1 LWFSNV
7 KSALHN
13 MECRAAL
20 NLTWFRAHSAN
31 NQKEEGVM
39 KKLLPVLMSVGIFML
54 ASGSVWGADPIK
66 LGAFF
71 DLTGPSSAIGT
82 PTKLVAEMV
91 VKKINGEGGINGR
104 PLELVIADDEGDP
117 TKAAI
122 IAKKFIE
129 SDKVVAIIGPTR
141 TDTGMASKPIIEQMK
156 VPTFM
161 CVGGDPVI
169 TVPPFKWTF
178 KSPQRT
184 SVAVKKTYDYLKKK
198 GIQKI
203 AIITSADGF
212 GRDGKNWLDKLA
224 PDFGLKIISSESFQA
239 TDSDMTA
246 QLVKIKAANPEAII
260 CWTIGKAGSIVAK
273 NVKQLAI
280 KAPLYQCHGLPD
292 PIYIKLAGDAS
303 EGNIMPSTK
312 LMVAGQLPDS
322 DPQKKVI
329 QEFVHLYKDVYK
341 YDTQFPINTHS
352 GYAWDAIYIVANAM
366 KKAGTD
372 NEKLRDAIEAT
383 KGYVGISGTYNLTAE
398 DHNGLGT
405 DSMVMVQIS
414 GGQWKKLD

>member
-1 LWFSNV
+1 
-7 KSALHN
+7 
-13 MECRAAL
+13 
-20 NLTWFRAHSAN
+20 
-31 NQKEEGVM
+31 M
-39 KKLLPVLMSVGIFML
+39 KKAMPVAILLLAVLTSWGP
-54 ASGSVWGADPIK
+54 AWGADPIK

-71 DLTGPSSAIGT
+71 DLTGTSSAIGT

-141 TDTGMASKPIIEQMK
+141 TDTGMAAKPTVEQMK

-169 TVPPFKWTF
+169 TVPPFIWTF

-184 SVAVKKTYDYLKKK
+184 SVAVKKTYDYMKKK
-198 GIQKI
+198 GVQKI

-224 PDFGLKIISSESFQA
+224 PEYGLKVVASESFQA
-239 TDSDMTA
+239 SDMTT

-280 KAPLYQCHGLPD
+280 SSPLYQCHGLPD

-303 EGNIMPSTK
+303 EGNLMPSTK
-312 LMVAGQLPDS
+312 LMVANQLPDS

-329 QEFVHLYKDVYK
+329 LEFMRLYTDVYK
-341 YDTQFPINTHS
+341 YDAQFPINTHS

-372 NEKLRDAIEAT
+372 NEKLRLAIEAT
-383 KGYVGISGTYNLTAE
+383 KGYVGVSGIYNLTAE

-414 GGQWKKLD
+414 GGQWKKLE

>member
-1 LWFSNV
+1 MGLFLSLFV
-7 KSALHN
+7 
-13 MECRAAL
+13 
-20 NLTWFRAHSAN
+20 T
-31 NQKEEGVM
+31 
-39 KKLLPVLMSVGIFML
+39 VGIVQ
-54 ASGSVWGADPIK
+54 AADPIK

-91 VKKINGEGGINGR
+91 VKKINDEGGINGR
-104 PLELVIADDEGDP
+104 PLQLVIADDEGDP

-129 SDKVVAIIGPTR
+129 SDKVMAIIGPTR

-161 CVGGDPVI
+161 TVGGDVVI
-169 TVPPFKWTF
+169 QGGKFGPFRWTF

-184 SVAVKKTYDYLKKK
+184 FVAVQKIYTYMKKK

-203 AIITSADGF
+203 AIITAADGF
-212 GRDGKNWLDKLA
+212 GRDGKTTLESLA
-224 PDFGLKIISSESFQA
+224 SEYGLKIIIGESFQV
-239 TDSDMTA
+239 TDSDMTP
-246 QLVKIKAANPEAII
+246 QLIKIKAASPEALI
-260 CWTIGKAGSIVAK
+260 CWTIGKAGAIVAK
-273 NVKQLAI
+273 NVKQIGLQI
-280 KAPLYQCHGLPD
+280 PLFQCHGQPD
-292 PIYIKLAGDAS
+292 PTYIELAGKAS
-303 EGNIMPSTK
+303 EGSLMPSTK
-312 LMVAGQLPDS
+312 LMVASQLPNS

-329 QEFVHLYKDVYK
+329 LEFIRFYKEVYH
-341 YDTQFPINTHS
+341 YDRQFPINTHS

-372 NEKLRDAIEAT
+372 NEKLRDAIEKT
-383 KGYVGISGTYNLTAE
+383 KGYVGVSGIYSITPE

-405 DSMVMVQIS
+405 DSMVMVQITN
-414 GGQWKKLD
+414 GQWKMLE

>member
-1 LWFSNV
+1 
-7 KSALHN
+7 
-13 MECRAAL
+13 
-20 NLTWFRAHSAN
+20 
-31 NQKEEGVM
+31 M
-39 KKLLPVLMSVGIFML
+39 KKGFSVACLFLTLFFAGGVAL
-54 ASGSVWGADPIK
+54 AADPIK

-71 DLTGPSSAIGT
+71 DLTGAGSAIGT

-91 VKKINGEGGINGR
+91 VKKINGEGGISGR

-141 TDTGMASKPIIEQMK
+141 TDTGMAAKPIIEQMK

-161 CVGGDPVI
+161 CVGGDPVV
-169 TVPPFKWTF
+169 TVPPFRWTF

-184 SVAVKKTYDYLKKK
+184 SVAAKKSYDYLRKR
-198 GIQKI
+198 GFQKI
-203 AIITSADGF
+203 GIITSADGF
-212 GRDGKNWLDKLA
+212 GRDGKNWLEKLA
-224 PDFGLKIISSESFQA
+224 PDYGLKIIIGESFQA
-239 TDSDMTA
+239 TDNDMTT
-246 QLVKIKAANPEAII
+246 QLIKIKAASPEAII

-280 KAPLYQCHGLPD
+280 LAPLFQCHGLPD
-292 PIYIKLAGDAS
+292 PIYIKLAGEAS

-312 LMVAGQLPDS
+312 LMVASQLPDS

-329 QEFVHLYKDVYK
+329 LEFIRLYKDVYQ
-341 YDTQFPINTHS
+341 YDRQFPINTHS

-366 KKAGTD
+366 KKAGTN
-372 NEKLRDAIEAT
+372 NEKLREMIENT
-383 KGYVGISGTYNLTAE
+383 KGYVGVSGIYNITAE

-405 DSMVMVQIS
+405 DSMVMVQIG
-414 GGQWKKLD
+414 GGQWKMLE

>member
-1 LWFSNV
+1 
-7 KSALHN
+7 
-13 MECRAAL
+13 
-20 NLTWFRAHSAN
+20 
-31 NQKEEGVM
+31 M
-39 KKLLPVLMSVGIFML
+39 KKSLWVMVFMVGLLLTGNF
-54 ASGSVWGADPIK
+54 AQAAEPIK

-71 DLTGPSSAIGT
+71 DLTGTSSAIGT

-91 VKKINGEGGINGR
+91 VKKINDEGGINGR

-141 TDTGMASKPIIEQMK
+141 TDTGMASKPIIEQNK

-161 CVGGDPVI
+161 CVGGDPPV
-169 TVPPFKWTF
+169 TVKPFQWTF

-184 SVAVKKTYDYLKKK
+184 SVAVQKTYAYLKKK

-203 AIITSADGF
+203 AIITAGDGF
-212 GRDGKNWLDKLA
+212 GKDGKSWLEKMA
-224 PDFGLKIISSESFQA
+224 PEYGLQIVGNESFQP
-239 TDSDMTA
+239 TDSDMTT
-246 QLVKIKAANPEAII
+246 QLVKIKAASPEAII

-273 NVKQLAI
+273 NTKQLAI
-280 KAPLYQCHGLPD
+280 QAPLFQCHGLPD
-292 PIYIKLAGDAS
+292 PIYIQLAGEAS

-312 LMVAGQLPDS
+312 LMVADQLSDS
-322 DPQKKVI
+322 DPQKRVI
-329 QEFVHLYKDVYK
+329 QGFIRLYTDVYH
-341 YDTQFPINTHS
+341 YDKQFPINTHS

-366 KKAGTD
+366 KKVGTE
-372 NEKLRDAIEAT
+372 NEKLREAIENT
-383 KGYVGISGTYNLTAE
+383 KGYVGVSGIYNITAE
-398 DHNGLGT
+398 DHNGLDT

-414 GGQWKKLD
+414 GGQWKRVD

>member
-1 LWFSNV
+1 
-7 KSALHN
+7 
-13 MECRAAL
+13 
-20 NLTWFRAHSAN
+20 
-31 NQKEEGVM
+31 M
-39 KKLLPVLMSVGIFML
+39 KKVLPVLMLVGIFIL
-54 ASGSVWGADPIK
+54 ASGPVWGADPIK

-161 CVGGDPVI
+161 CVGGDPPI
-169 TVPPFKWTF
+169 TVKPFHWTF

-184 SVAVKKTYDYLKKK
+184 SVAVKKTYEYLKKK

-203 AIITSADGF
+203 SIITSADGF

-224 PDFGLKIISSESFQA
+224 PENGLKIIASESFQA
-239 TDSDMTA
+239 TDNDMTA
-246 QLVKIKAANPEAII
+246 QLVKIKAANPDAII

-312 LMVAGQLPDS
+312 LMVAGVLPDS

-329 QEFVHLYKDVYK
+329 QEFVRLYKDVYK

-366 KKAGTD
+366 KKAGTN

-383 KGYVGISGTYNLTAE
+383 KGYVGVSGIYNITAE

>member
-1 LWFSNV
+1 
-7 KSALHN
+7 
-13 MECRAAL
+13 
-20 NLTWFRAHSAN
+20 
-31 NQKEEGVM
+31 M
-39 KKLLPVLMSVGIFML
+39 KKWLPVICFLSTLFIFAGL
-54 ASGSVWGADPIK
+54 TQAAEPIK

-71 DLTGPSSAIGT
+71 DLTGAGSAIGT

-91 VKKINGEGGINGR
+91 VKKINAEGGVNGR
-104 PLELVIADDEGDP
+104 PLQLVIADDEGDP

-141 TDTGMASKPIIEQMK
+141 TDTGMAAKPIIEQMK

-161 CVGGDPVI
+161 CVGGDPVV

-184 SVAVKKTYDYLKKK
+184 SVAVKKTYDYMKRK
-198 GIQKI
+198 GIQKM

-212 GRDGKNWLDKLA
+212 GRDGKNWLEKLA
-224 PDFGLKIISSESFQA
+224 PEYGLKILMGESFQP

-246 QLVKIKAANPEAII
+246 QLIKIKAASPEAII

-273 NVKQLAI
+273 NIKQLAI
-280 KAPLYQCHGLPD
+280 QSPLFQCHGLPD
-292 PIYIKLAGDAS
+292 PIYIKLAGEAA

-312 LMVAGQLPDS
+312 LMVASQLPDP

-329 QEFVHLYKDVYK
+329 LEFIRLYTDVYH
-341 YDTQFPINTHS
+341 YDRQFPINTHS
-352 GYAWDAIYIVANAM
+352 GYAWDAIYLVANAM

-372 NEKLRDAIEAT
+372 NEKLRDAIEKT
-383 KGYVGISGTYNLTAE
+383 KGYTGISGIYNITPE
-398 DHNGLGT
+398 DHNGLGV
-405 DSMVMVQIS
+405 DSMVMVQIV
-414 GGQWKKLD
+414 GGQWKMLE

>member
-1 LWFSNV
+1 
-7 KSALHN
+7 
-13 MECRAAL
+13 
-20 NLTWFRAHSAN
+20 
-31 NQKEEGVM
+31 M
-39 KKLLPVLMSVGIFML
+39 KKRLSVVLLGAVFLL
-54 ASGSVWGADPIK
+54 AMGAAGEAADPIK

-71 DLTGPSSAIGT
+71 DLTGPSAAIGT

-91 VKKINGEGGINGR
+91 VKKINGEGGIGGR
-104 PLELVIADDEGDP
+104 PLQLVIADDEGDP
-117 TKAAI
+117 TKAAL

-129 SDKVVAIIGPTR
+129 ADKVTAIIGPTR
-141 TDTGMASKPIIEQMK
+141 TDTGMAAKPIIEQNK

-169 TVPPFKWTF
+169 SVPPFQWTF

-184 SVAVKKTYDYLKKK
+184 SVAVRKTFAYLQKK

-224 PDFGLKIISSESFQA
+224 PEHGLKIAIGESFQA

-246 QLVKIKAANPEAII
+246 QLVKIKAASPEAII

-273 NVKQLAI
+273 NVRQLAI
-280 KAPLYQCHGLPD
+280 KTPLFQCHGLPD
-292 PIYIKLAGDAS
+292 PIYIKLAGEAS
-303 EGNIMPSTK
+303 EGNAMPSTK
-312 LMVAGQLPDS
+312 LMVAGQLSAS
-322 DPQKKVI
+322 DPQKKTI
-329 QEFVHLYKDVYK
+329 LEFIRLYTEVYK
-341 YDTQFPINTHS
+341 YDQQFPINTHS
-352 GYAWDAIYIVANAM
+352 GYAWDAIYIVANAL

-372 NEKLRDAIEAT
+372 NQKLRDAIEAT
-383 KGYVGISGTYNLTAE
+383 KGYVGVSGVYNLTPE

-405 DSMVMVQIS
+405 DSMVMVRIEK
-414 GGQWKKLD
+414 GQWKRID

>member
-1 LWFSNV
+1 
-7 KSALHN
+7 
-13 MECRAAL
+13 
-20 NLTWFRAHSAN
+20 
-31 NQKEEGVM
+31 M
-39 KKLLPVLMSVGIFML
+39 KKGLLFICFVLTLLVIGGP
-54 ASGSVWGADPIK
+54 AQAADPIK

-71 DLTGPSSAIGT
+71 DLTGAGSAIGT

-129 SDKVVAIIGPTR
+129 SDKVIAIIGPTR
-141 TDTGMASKPIIEQMK
+141 TDTGMAAKPIIEQMK

-161 CVGGDPVI
+161 CVGGDPVV
-169 TVPPFKWTF
+169 TVAPFRWTF

-184 SVAVKKTYDYLKKK
+184 SVAVKKTYAYMKKK

-212 GRDGKNWLDKLA
+212 GRDGKNWLEKLA
-224 PDFGLKIISSESFQA
+224 PEYGLKIIAGESFQA
-239 TDSDMTA
+239 TDNDMTT
-246 QLVKIKAANPEAII
+246 QLIKIKAASPEAII
-260 CWTIGKAGSIVAK
+260 CWTIGKAGAIVSK

-280 KAPLYQCHGLPD
+280 QTPLFQCHGLPD
-292 PIYIKLAGDAS
+292 PIYIKLAGEAS

-312 LMVAGQLPDS
+312 LMVASQLPDS

-329 QEFVHLYKDVYK
+329 LDFIRLYTDVYH
-341 YDTQFPINTHS
+341 YDRQFPINTHS
-352 GYAWDAIYIVANAM
+352 GYAWDAIYITANAI
-366 KKAGTD
+366 KKAGTN
-372 NEKLRDAIEAT
+372 NEKLREAIEKT
-383 KGYVGISGTYNLTAE
+383 KGYVGVSGIYNLTAE

-405 DSMVMVQIS
+405 DSMVMVQIV
-414 GGQWKKLD
+414 GGQWKALE

>member
-1 LWFSNV
+1 
-7 KSALHN
+7 
-13 MECRAAL
+13 
-20 NLTWFRAHSAN
+20 
-31 NQKEEGVM
+31 M
-39 KKLLPVLMSVGIFML
+39 KKMLPVAVVMLILMLGGGP
-54 ASGSVWGADPIK
+54 AWGADPIK

-71 DLTGPSSAIGT
+71 DLTGPASAIGT

-91 VKKINGEGGINGR
+91 VKKINGEGGVNGR
-104 PLELVIADDEGDP
+104 PLELVIADTEGDP
-117 TKAAI
+117 TKAAL
-122 IAKKFIE
+122 IAKKFCE
-129 SDKVVAIIGPTR
+129 SDKVTAIIGPTR
-141 TDTGMASKPIIEQMK
+141 TGTGMASKPTVEQNK

-161 CVGGDPVI
+161 TVGGDPVI
-169 TVPPFKWTF
+169 MVKPYHWTF

-184 SVAVKKTYDYLKKK
+184 SVAVKKTFGYMKKK
-198 GIQKI
+198 GLQKI
-203 AIITSADGF
+203 AIITAADGF
-212 GRDGKNWLDKLA
+212 GRDGKSWLTKLA
-224 PDFGLKIISSESFQA
+224 PEYGLKMIASESFQA
-239 TDSDMTA
+239 TDTDMTA
-246 QLVKIKAANPEAII
+246 QLVKIKAASPQAII

-312 LMVAGQLPDS
+312 LMVANQLPAA

-329 QEFVHLYKDVYK
+329 QEFIRLYKDVYK

-366 KKAGTD
+366 KRAGTN
-372 NEKLRDAIEAT
+372 NEKLRSAIEAT
-383 KGYVGISGTYNLTAE
+383 KGYVGVSGVYNITPE

>member
-1 LWFSNV
+1 
-7 KSALHN
+7 
-13 MECRAAL
+13 
-20 NLTWFRAHSAN
+20 
-31 NQKEEGVM
+31 M
-39 KKLLPVLMSVGIFML
+39 KKSLWVMVFMVGFLLAGNF
-54 ASGSVWGADPIK
+54 AQAAEPIK

-71 DLTGPSSAIGT
+71 DLTGTSSAIGT

-91 VKKINGEGGINGR
+91 VKKINDEGGINGR

-141 TDTGMASKPIIEQMK
+141 TDTGMASKPIIEQNK

-161 CVGGDPVI
+161 CVGGDPPV
-169 TVPPFKWTF
+169 TVKPFQWTF

-184 SVAVKKTYDYLKKK
+184 SVAVQKTYAYLKKK

-203 AIITSADGF
+203 AIITAGDGF
-212 GRDGKNWLDKLA
+212 GKDGKSWLEKMA
-224 PDFGLKIISSESFQA
+224 PEYGLQIVANESFQP
-239 TDSDMTA
+239 TDSDMTT
-246 QLVKIKAANPEAII
+246 QLVKIKAASPEAII

-273 NVKQLAI
+273 NTKQLAI
-280 KAPLYQCHGLPD
+280 QAPLFQCHGLPD
-292 PIYIKLAGDAS
+292 PIYIQLAGEAS

-312 LMVAGQLPDS
+312 LMVADQLSDS

-329 QEFVHLYKDVYK
+329 QDFIRLYTDVYH
-341 YDTQFPINTHS
+341 YDKQFPINTHS

-366 KKAGTD
+366 KKVGTE
-372 NEKLRDAIEAT
+372 NEKLREAIENT
-383 KGYVGISGTYNLTAE
+383 KGYVGVSGIYNITAE
-398 DHNGLGT
+398 DHNGLDT

-414 GGQWKKLD
+414 GGQWKRVD

>member
-1 LWFSNV
+1 
-7 KSALHN
+7 
-13 MECRAAL
+13 
-20 NLTWFRAHSAN
+20 
-31 NQKEEGVM
+31 M
-39 KKLLPVLMSVGIFML
+39 KKGLLFICFVLTLFVIGGP
-54 ASGSVWGADPIK
+54 AQAAEPIK
-66 LGAFF
+66 VGAFF
-71 DLTGPSSAIGT
+71 DLTGPASAIGT

-91 VKKINGEGGINGR
+91 VKKINEEGGIHGR
-104 PLELVIADDEGDP
+104 PLQLVIADDEGDP

-141 TDTGMASKPIIEQMK
+141 TDTGMAAKPIIEQMK

-161 CVGGDPVI
+161 TVGGDPVI
-169 TVPPFKWTF
+169 MGGKFGPFHWTF

-184 SVAVKKTYDYLKKK
+184 STAVQKTYAYLKKR

-203 AIITSADGF
+203 AILTAADGF
-212 GRDGKNWLDKLA
+212 GRDGKFWLEKLA
-224 PDFGLKIISSESFQA
+224 PEYGLKIIAGESFQP
-239 TDSDMTA
+239 TDSDMTT
-246 QLVKIKAANPEAII
+246 QLIKIKAASPEAII

-280 KAPLYQCHGLPD
+280 QAPLFQCHGLPD
-292 PIYIKLAGDAS
+292 PIYIKLAGEAS

-312 LMVAGQLPDS
+312 LMVASQLPGS

-329 QEFVHLYKDVYK
+329 LEFIRLYKDVYH
-341 YDTQFPINTHS
+341 YDRQFPINTHS

-372 NEKLRDAIEAT
+372 NEKLREAIEKT
-383 KGYVGISGTYNLTAE
+383 KGYVGVSGIYNLTAE

-405 DSMVMVQIS
+405 DSMVMVQIV
-414 GGQWKKLD
+414 GGQWKALE

>member
-1 LWFSNV
+1 
-7 KSALHN
+7 
-13 MECRAAL
+13 
-20 NLTWFRAHSAN
+20 
-31 NQKEEGVM
+31 M
-39 KKLLPVLMSVGIFML
+39 KKMLPVAVSMLILMLGW
-54 ASGSVWGADPIK
+54 GPVWGADPIK

-141 TDTGMASKPIIEQMK
+141 TDTGMASKPIIEQNK

-161 CVGGDPVI
+161 CVGGDPPI
-169 TVPPFKWTF
+169 TVKPFHWTF

-224 PDFGLKIISSESFQA
+224 PDSGLKIISSESFQA

-246 QLVKIKAANPEAII
+246 QLVKIKASNPEAII

-312 LMVAGQLPDS
+312 LMVASELADS

-329 QEFVHLYKDVYK
+329 QEFVRLYKEVYK

-372 NEKLRDAIEAT
+372 KEKLRDAIEAT
-383 KGYVGISGTYNLTAE
+383 KGYVGVSGMYNLTAE

-414 GGQWKKLD
+414 GGQWKKVE

>member
-1 LWFSNV
+1 
-7 KSALHN
+7 
-13 MECRAAL
+13 
-20 NLTWFRAHSAN
+20 
-31 NQKEEGVM
+31 M
-39 KKLLPVLMSVGIFML
+39 KKAVPVAILLLAVLTSWGP
-54 ASGSVWGADPIK
+54 VWGAEPIK

-71 DLTGPSSAIGT
+71 DLTGTSSAIGT

-141 TDTGMASKPIIEQMK
+141 TDTGMAAKPTVEQMK

-169 TVPPFKWTF
+169 TVPPFRWTF

-184 SVAVKKTYDYLKKK
+184 SVAVKKTYDYMKKK
-198 GIQKI
+198 GVQKI

-224 PDFGLKIISSESFQA
+224 PEYGLKIIAGESFQA
-239 TDSDMTA
+239 TDSDMTT

-280 KAPLYQCHGLPD
+280 PSPLYQCHGLPD
-292 PIYIKLAGDAS
+292 PIYIKLAGGAS

-312 LMVAGQLPDS
+312 LMVANQLADS

-329 QEFVHLYKDVYK
+329 LEFMRLYKEVYK
-341 YDTQFPINTHS
+341 YDAQFPINTHS

-366 KKAGTD
+366 KKAGTEK
-372 NEKLRDAIEAT
+372 EKLREAIEAT
-383 KGYVGISGTYNLTAE
+383 KGYVGVSGIYNLTAE

>member
-1 LWFSNV
+1 MKKGLPVVILFLTVLAGWG
-7 KSALHN
+7 
-13 MECRAAL
+13 AAL
-20 NLTWFRAHSAN
+20 
-31 NQKEEGVM
+31 
-39 KKLLPVLMSVGIFML
+39 
-54 ASGSVWGADPIK
+54 GAEPIK

-71 DLTGPSSAIGT
+71 DLTGTSSAIGT

-91 VKKINGEGGINGR
+91 VKKINEEGGINGR
-104 PLELVIADDEGDP
+104 PLQLVIADDEGDP

-141 TDTGMASKPIIEQMK
+141 TDTGMAAKPIVEQMQ

-184 SVAVKKTYDYLKKK
+184 SVAVKKTFDYLKKK

-212 GRDGKNWLDKLA
+212 GRDGKNWLEKLA
-224 PDFGLKIISSESFQA
+224 PDYGLKIIASESFQA
-239 TDSDMTA
+239 TDNDMTA
-246 QLVKIKAANPEAII
+246 QLIKIKATSPEAII

-273 NVKQLAI
+273 NVRQLAI
-280 KAPLYQCHGLPD
+280 NSPLYQCHGLPD
-292 PIYIKLAGDAS
+292 PIYVKLAGEAS

-312 LMVAGQLPDS
+312 LMVAAQLPDS

-329 QEFVHLYKDVYK
+329 LEFIRLYTDVYK
-341 YDTQFPINTHS
+341 YDRQFPINTHS

-366 KKAGTD
+366 KKGGTN
-372 NEKLRDAIEAT
+372 NEKLREAIEDT
-383 KGYVGISGTYNLTAE
+383 KGYVGVSGIYNLTAE

-405 DSMVMVQIS
+405 DSMVMVQIA
-414 GGQWKKLD
+414 GGQWKMLQ

>member
-1 LWFSNV
+1 
-7 KSALHN
+7 
-13 MECRAAL
+13 M
-20 NLTWFRAHSAN
+20 
-31 NQKEEGVM
+31 
-39 KKLLPVLMSVGIFML
+39 
-54 ASGSVWGADPIK
+54 
-66 LGAFF
+66 
-71 DLTGPSSAIGT
+71 
-82 PTKLVAEMV
+82 
-91 VKKINGEGGINGR
+91 
-104 PLELVIADDEGDP
+104 
-117 TKAAI
+117 
-122 IAKKFIE
+122 
-129 SDKVVAIIGPTR
+129 
-141 TDTGMASKPIIEQMK
+141 
-156 VPTFM
+156 
-161 CVGGDPVI
+161 
-169 TVPPFKWTF
+169 
-178 KSPQRT
+178 
-184 SVAVKKTYDYLKKK
+184 AVKKTFGYMKKK

-203 AIITSADGF
+203 AIITAADGF
-212 GRDGKNWLDKLA
+212 GRDGKSWLDKLA
-224 PDFGLKIISSESFQA
+224 PEYGLKIIASESFQA
-239 TDSDMTA
+239 TDTDMTA
-246 QLVKIKAANPEAII
+246 QLVKIKAANPQAII

-329 QEFVHLYKDVYK
+329 QEFVRLYKDVYK

-366 KKAGTD
+366 KKAGTN

-383 KGYVGISGTYNLTAE
+383 KGYVGISGIYNITAE